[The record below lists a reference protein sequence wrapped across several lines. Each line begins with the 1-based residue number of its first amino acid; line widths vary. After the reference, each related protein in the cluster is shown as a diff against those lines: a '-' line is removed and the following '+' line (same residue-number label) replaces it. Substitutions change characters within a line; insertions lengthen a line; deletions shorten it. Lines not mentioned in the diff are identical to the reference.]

1 MQFSL
6 SHAQRRSM
14 WQMHGGLHQ
23 SHTTLKTLYTLYS
36 ANTNYNAYVKQGKRK
51 AAVYLGDGAG

>member
-1 MQFSL
+1 
-6 SHAQRRSM
+6 M